1 MTMLRGHFRAPSRAI
16 AWVLIAS
23 LLTASC
29 ATRSVPPIGA
39 DGKAFK
45 PESDE
50 VRLWAQAE
58 KEEEALVKKA
68 KVYDDPLL
76 EEYLGKVG
84 DRLLPDEVR
93 AAGGPGFRFGVM
105 SDPTLNAFAMP
116 NGRIYVHSGLL
127 SRLDNEAQLAMI
139 LGHEMTHVTSRHA
152 LRFTR
157 DATNKQILFTVL
169 AVAASIGV
177 AVASG
182 SRAQSG
188 DYVGA
193 AVLSQTANAIL
204 GIGLQLAAIAAI
216 NGYGRDLEREADGGG
231 MEKLVRAGYDPKEAP
246 KVFQLL
252 QAESKDRGSLETFFF
267 GSHPRLQER
276 IETTT
281 ELVNTKFA
289 SAAATPDT
297 VRTTED
303 FGLRMRTVV
312 RENALLDIRA
322 GRFKLAQQQ
331 LDRVEAITPKDPT
344 LHLYYGDLYRLQSQ
358 RARNVADKDDLA
370 KKALEHYERSADLD
384 PKFPDPFRQLG
395 FLYYQ
400 QKDAERAKDAFRKY
414 LALKPD
420 APDAKRI
427 KEYLVELER

>member
-1 MTMLRGHFRAPSRAI
+1 MPRTSRSSSPCSPWRRPSSSPPPPARDDPRPRDDPRHRPPRAPVHAR
-16 AWVLIAS
+16 
-23 LLTASC
+23 C
-29 ATRSVPPIGA
+29 H
-39 DGKAFK
+39 
-45 PESDE
+45 E
-50 VRLWAQAE
+50 QA
-58 KEEEALVKKA
+58 
-68 KVYDDPLL
+68 DPLHRARR
-76 EEYLGKVG
+76 G
-84 DRLLPDEVR
+84 DVHRRRRRL
-93 AAGGPGFRFGVM
+93 
-105 SDPTLNAFAMP
+105 
-116 NGRIYVHSGLL
+116 
-127 SRLDNEAQLAMI
+127 QLAMI
-139 LGHEMTHVTSRHA
+139 LGHEMTHVTGRHA

-169 AVAASIGV
+169 AVATSIVV
-177 AVASG
+177 AAASG
-182 SRAQSG
+182 SRAKSG

-193 AVLSQTANAIL
+193 AVLSQTANVIL

-216 NGYGRDLEREADGGG
+216 NGYGRDLEREADAGG

-289 SAAATPDT
+289 AAAATPDT

-331 LDRVEAITPKDPT
+331 LDRVEAITPRDPT

-358 RARNVADKDDLA
+358 RARDASDKDDLA
-370 KKALEHYERSADLD
+370 KKALERYERSASLD

-400 QKDAERAKDAFRKY
+400 QKDAERAKDAFQKY

-427 KEYLVELER
+427 REYLVELER

>member
-1 MTMLRGHFRAPSRAI
+1 MAMQASRWSAPSRAI

-23 LLTASC
+23 FLTASC
-29 ATRSVPPIGA
+29 ATRNVPPIGA
-39 DGKAFK
+39 GGQPFK

-50 VRLWAQAE
+50 VSLWKQAE
-58 KEEEALVKKA
+58 KEEETLTKKA
-68 KVYDDPLL
+68 KIYDDPLL
-76 EEYLGKVG
+76 DEYLGKIA

-93 AAGGPGFRFGVM
+93 AAGGPGLRFGVM

-127 SRLDNEAQLAMI
+127 SRLDNEAQLATI

-182 SRAQSG
+182 SRQQSG
-188 DYVGA
+188 DSIGA

-216 NGYGRDLEREADGGG
+216 NGYGRDLEREADQGG

-267 GSHPRLQER
+267 GSHPKLQER
-276 IETTT
+276 IDTTT
-281 ELVNTKFA
+281 ELVNTRY
-289 SAAATPDT
+289 AAAAAAPDA
-297 VRTTED
+297 VKTTEE

-322 GRFKLAQQQ
+322 GRFKLAQAQ
-331 LDRVEAITPKDPT
+331 LDRVAAITPKDPT

-358 RARNVADKDDLA
+358 RARSVADKDDFA
-370 KKALEHYERSADLD
+370 KNALEHYELSAGLD
-384 PKFPDPFRQLG
+384 PTFPDPFRQLG

-400 QKDAERAKDAFRKY
+400 QKDAERARDAFKKY

-427 KEYLVELER
+427 REYLVELER

>member
-1 MTMLRGHFRAPSRAI
+1 MRMLTGRPRAPYRATV
-16 AWVLIAS
+16 WVLIVS

-29 ATRSVPPIGA
+29 ATRNVPPIGA
-39 DGKAFK
+39 DGKPFK

-50 VRLWAQAE
+50 VRLWSQAE
-58 KEEEALVKKA
+58 KEEEALAKKA
-68 KVYDDPLL
+68 KIYDDPLL
-76 EEYLGKVG
+76 EEYLGKIG
-84 DRLLPDEVR
+84 DRLLPEDVR

-157 DATNKQILFTVL
+157 DATTKQVLFTAL

-182 SRAQSG
+182 SRAKSG
-188 DYVGA
+188 DPVGA

-204 GIGLQLAAIAAI
+204 GVGLQLAAIAAI
-216 NGYGRDLEREADGGG
+216 NGYGRDLEREADQGG

-252 QAESKDRGSLETFFF
+252 LSESKDRGSLETFFF

-276 IETTT
+276 IESTT
-281 ELVNTKFA
+281 ELVKTKY
-289 SAAATPDT
+289 AAAADT
-297 VRTTED
+297 VKTSEE

-322 GRFKLAQQQ
+322 GRFKLAEAQ
-331 LDRVEAITPKDPT
+331 LDRVAGITPKDPT

-358 RARNVADKDDLA
+358 RARNVADKDDFA
-370 KKALEHYERSADLD
+370 RKALEHYERAADLD
-384 PKFPDPFRQLG
+384 PAFPDPFRQLG

-400 QKDAERAKDAFRKY
+400 QKDPERAREAFRKY

-427 KEYLVELER
+427 REYLVELER

>member
-1 MTMLRGHFRAPSRAI
+1 MSMPTHRWGAPYRCL

-23 LLTASC
+23 LLAASC
-29 ATRSVPPIGA
+29 ATRNVPPIGA
-39 DGKAFK
+39 GGKPFK

-50 VRLWAQAE
+50 VRLWSQAE
-58 KEEEALVKKA
+58 KEEEALAKKA
-68 KVYDDPLL
+68 KIYDDPLL
-76 EEYLGKVG
+76 EEYLGKLG

-116 NGRIYVHSGLL
+116 NGRVYVHSGLL

-169 AVAASIGV
+169 AVATSIVV
-177 AVASG
+177 AAASG
-182 SRAQSG
+182 SRAKSG

-193 AVLSQTANAIL
+193 AVLSQTANVIL

-216 NGYGRDLEREADGGG
+216 NGYGRDLEREADAGG

-252 QAESKDRGSLETFFF
+252 LSQSKEGGSLEAFFF
-267 GSHPRLQER
+267 GSHPKLTER
-276 IETTT
+276 VETTS
-281 ELVNTKFA
+281 ELVKTKYA
-289 SAAATPDT
+289 SAAVSSAVVKD
-297 VRTTED
+297 TED

-312 RENALLDIRA
+312 RENARLDIQA
-322 GRFKLAQQQ
+322 GRFKLAEDQ
-331 LDRVEAITPKDPT
+331 LERVLKITPKDPFA
-344 LHLYYGDLYRLQSQ
+344 HLYYGDLYRLQSQ
-358 RARNVADKDDLA
+358 RARDVADKNDKA
-370 KKALEHYERSADLD
+370 KKALERYERSAELD
-384 PKFPDPFRQLG
+384 PAFPDPFRQLG

-400 QKDAERAKDAFRKY
+400 QKDNEKAKDAFKKY

-427 KEYLVELER
+427 KEYLVELDR

>member
-1 MTMLRGHFRAPSRAI
+1 MPTPRWGAPWIS
-16 AWVLIAS
+16 WLLVAS

-39 DGKAFK
+39 GGKPFK

-50 VRLWAQAE
+50 VRLWSQAE
-58 KEEEALVKKA
+58 KEEEALAKKA
-68 KVYDDPLL
+68 KIYDDPLL
-76 EEYLGKVG
+76 DEYLGKVG

-139 LGHEMTHVTSRHA
+139 LGHEMTHVTGRHA

-182 SRAQSG
+182 SRAKSG

-216 NGYGRDLEREADGGG
+216 NGYGRDLEREADQGG
-231 MEKLVRAGYDPKEAP
+231 MEKLVRAGYDPNEAA
-246 KVFQLL
+246 KAFQLL
-252 QAESKDRGSLETFFF
+252 QAESQDRGSLETFFF
-267 GSHPRLQER
+267 GSHPKLQER
-276 IETTT
+276 IATTT
-281 ELVNTKFA
+281 ELVNTQYA
-289 SAAATPDT
+289 GAAAAADRVKTS
-297 VRTTED
+297 EE

-322 GRFKLAQQQ
+322 GRFTLAQAQ
-331 LDRVEAITPKDPT
+331 LDRGAPINPKEPT

-358 RARNVADKDDLA
+358 RARNASD
-370 KKALEHYERSADLD
+370 
-384 PKFPDPFRQLG
+384 
-395 FLYYQ
+395 
-400 QKDAERAKDAFRKY
+400 
-414 LALKPD
+414 
-420 APDAKRI
+420 
-427 KEYLVELER
+427 